1 MTKTLRNLAL
11 KILMLKLKH
20 KNLNAHTA
28 EEINTFMCV
37 CMYKVMK
44 QQLELGVLTSCTSRW
59 WLLTVVDGLV
69 VVFAHA
75 RLDLAHHLHGQTNVT
90 T

>member
-1 MTKTLRNLAL
+1 MRTLRKKSTLS
-11 KILMLKLKH
+11 
-20 KNLNAHTA
+20 
-28 EEINTFMCV
+28 CV

-44 QQLELGVLTSCTSRW
+44 QQQLALGVLTSCTSRW
-59 WLLTVVDGLV
+59 WLLTVVDELV